1 MVKYR
6 IKVMPWKGK
15 LLYMPQSYNGF
26 FWGYS
31 DMFYLGSQSNYSDWQ
46 MGYMGSEYGA
56 KKYIQE
62 YNERRLLE
70 GEKVSAEKKFAGEN
84 PIYYIEVKL

>member
-46 MGYMGSEYGA
+46 MGYMGSECPGA
-56 KKYIQE
+56 RSQRTNRSII
-62 YNERRLLE
+62 NT
-70 GEKVSAEKKFAGEN
+70 
-84 PIYYIEVKL
+84 